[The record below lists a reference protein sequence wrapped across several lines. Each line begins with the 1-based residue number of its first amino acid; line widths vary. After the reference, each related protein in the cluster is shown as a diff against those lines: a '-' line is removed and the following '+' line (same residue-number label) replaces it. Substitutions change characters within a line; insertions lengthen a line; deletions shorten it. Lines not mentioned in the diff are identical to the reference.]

1 MSYEYLKGMGAAGV
15 SNQGNQGIS
24 DRGRQSPP
32 PSSNPPPG
40 GGAGQFGRTQQ
51 NAGMSN
57 QGNAGMTNRGATPAR
72 TAAPTGFVFQA
83 YVIEPAVP
91 AGSVKT
97 LPDERVELKQY
108 CRNRFGATN
117 VFNVDKARLDP
128 SFTYMKAETL
138 AEYRNARY
146 VVRDM
151 MAAPPDAAVT
161 VADIAAF
168 KAWWRRCHPS
178 TYTLFE
184 IRKSNATWVPQ
195 ALSLSYKRTFKA
207 AGNCPAGA
215 TKTSMFEYKVGNT
228 AAELLTQERERQRVE
243 TLNRSTAVA
252 SRAEEEARVAREA
265 LTVAQNQ
272 LRDLQTQLDKS
283 RGDLTTARN
292 EATMW
297 RTAAEEATKK
307 ATDLQTA
314 IDGLGQNITA
324 LTNQLAATTSPE
336 AAAILQ
342 AQIADLTG
350 QLSTAQTLQADAIA
364 QAQAAQAAAAQTE
377 ANAAQAEV
385 VVAQT
390 QVAVETTV
398 AQVSELEPWYI
409 KYKWYLVGAAV
420 LAGGAYWYMNK
431 QKAAAAPALVP
442 ALTKNW
448 LPEPTSP
455 RRPSGLN
462 RNRRHGR

>member
-1 MSYEYLKGMGAAGV
+1 
-15 SNQGNQGIS
+15 
-24 DRGRQSPP
+24 
-32 PSSNPPPG
+32 
-40 GGAGQFGRTQQ
+40 
-51 NAGMSN
+51 
-57 QGNAGMTNRGATPAR
+57 MTNRGATPAQP
-72 TAAPTGFVFQA
+72 AAPAGFVFQA

-117 VFNVDKARLDP
+117 IFNVDKARLDP

-207 AGNCPAGA
+207 AGNCPTGA

-228 AAELLTQERERQRVE
+228 AAELLAQERQRQATVSQAKAAADAKA
-243 TLNRSTAVA
+243 LKIAKDALKTAKDA
-252 SRAEEEARVAREA
+252 AAAAKKEADRLKSEA
-265 LTVAQNQ
+265 KKQQGIA
-272 LRDLQTQLDKS
+272 
-283 RGDLTTARN
+283 
-292 EATMW
+292 
-297 RTAAEEATKK
+297 KK
-307 ATDLQTA
+307 AVDKATTLQGDVNKLNST
-314 IDGLGQNITA
+314 IDGLNK
-324 LTNQLAATTSPE
+324 QLAAAPSADAV
-336 AAAILQ
+336 AALQ
-342 AQIADLTG
+342 QQITDLIN
-350 QLSTAQTLQADAIA
+350 QVATAQAAQADAVA
-364 QAQAAQAAAAQTE
+364 QAQAAQAAANQTAAAVPQAE
-377 ANAAQAEV
+377 AVVDQTQATVEVVAAQADV
-385 VVAQT
+385 
-390 QVAVETTV
+390 
-398 AQVSELEPWYI
+398 LEPWYMT
-409 KYKWYLVGAAV
+409 YKWHLLAGAAA
-420 LAGGAYWYMNK
+420 LAGGVYWYMNK
-431 QKAAAAPALVP
+431 QKTAAVP

>member
-1 MSYEYLKGMGAAGV
+1 M
-15 SNQGNQGIS
+15 
-24 DRGRQSPP
+24 
-32 PSSNPPPG
+32 
-40 GGAGQFGRTQQ
+40 
-51 NAGMSN
+51 NAN
-57 QGNAGMTNRGATPAR
+57 
-72 TAAPTGFVFQA
+72 
-83 YVIEPAVP
+83 
-91 AGSVKT
+91 
-97 LPDERVELKQY
+97 
-108 CRNRFGATN
+108 
-117 VFNVDKARLDP
+117 
-128 SFTYMKAETL
+128 TL
-138 AEYRNARY
+138 ATYRNAVA
-146 VVRDM
+146 VVVDM
-151 MAAPPDAAVT
+151 LRGASDTSLT
-161 VADIAAF
+161 VADVGAI
-168 KAWWRRCHPS
+168 KAWWEKCHKPTWFIFKTRTTGGS
-178 TYTLFE
+178 TW
-184 IRKSNATWVPQ
+184 RKDAMWVPVRL
-195 ALSLSYKRTFKA
+195 AMAYKATYKVTKA
-207 AGNCPAGA
+207 CPAA
-215 TKTSMFEYKVGNT
+215 AAKKTLFEYKVGNT
-228 AAELLTQERERQRVE
+228 AAQLLTQEVERQRVE
-243 TLNRSTAVA
+243 TLNRSTAGA

-265 LTVAQNQ
+265 LTAAQTQ

-292 EATMW
+292 EATRW

-307 ATDLQTA
+307 ANDLQTA
-314 IDGLGQNITA
+314 IDGLGQNIDA

-390 QVAVETTV
+390 QVAVDTTV
-398 AQVSELEPWYI
+398 TQVSELEPWYI